1 MTRTRARTAR
11 PAAAPAE
18 GAFAAT
24 VMRVDFGNVVIEE
37 DSGARHEARVRGR
50 LMGPTKA
57 LGNAV
62 VVGDRVTAAREADRI
77 VITDVEPR
85 RNSFSRRAAG
95 ERPAQQVV
103 AANLDQVVL
112 VASLAEPA
120 FNPGLSDRI
129 LAQARHDGLPARV
142 VLNKVDLDRAHEAG
156 AILEAYARAGHATHA
171 ACARSGEGVDAVREA
186 CRGARSLFVGHS
198 GVGKSTLLNA
208 LDPGLDLLSGHVN
221 LKTGKGRHTTTAA
234 WLLRSAGG
242 LELIDTP
249 GVRSFG
255 LWGVGPADLAA
266 AYPEFEAYL
275 GRCRFGDCGH
285 RTEPGCAIRAA
296 VESGVIDA
304 RRHASYVQLRAELEQ
319 ESRLEETRGRRGR
332 L

>member
-1 MTRTRARTAR
+1 MTRTRA
-11 PAAAPAE
+11 AAARSKAE

-24 VMRVDFGNVVIEE
+24 VMRVDFGQVVLEE
-37 DSGARHEARVRGR
+37 DSGVRHEAQARGR

-62 VVGDRVTAAREADRI
+62 VVGDRVAASREADR
-77 VITDVEPR
+77 VLITEVEPR
-85 RNSFSRRAAG
+85 RNTFSRRAAG
-95 ERPAQQVV
+95 ERVAQQVV

-112 VASLAEPA
+112 IASIAEPV
-120 FNPGLSDRI
+120 FNPGLADRI
-129 LAQARHDGLPARV
+129 LAQARHDGLPARL

-156 AILEAYARAGHATHA
+156 TILEAYARAGHPTHA
-171 ACARSGEGVDAVREA
+171 ACARSGQGVDAVREA
-186 CRGARSLFVGHS
+186 CRGSRSLFVGHS

-208 LDPGLDLLSGHVN
+208 LDPGLELLSGHVN

-234 WLLRSAGG
+234 WLLRSGDG

-249 GVRSFG
+249 GMRSFG
-255 LWGVGPADLAA
+255 LWGVGPSDLAG
-266 AYPEFEAYL
+266 AYPEFEPYL
-275 GRCRFGDCGH
+275 GHCRFGDCGH

-296 VESGVIDA
+296 VESGAIDA
-304 RRHASYVQLRAELEQ
+304 RRHASYLQLRAELEQ
-319 ESRLEETRGRRGR
+319 ESKLEETRGRRGR